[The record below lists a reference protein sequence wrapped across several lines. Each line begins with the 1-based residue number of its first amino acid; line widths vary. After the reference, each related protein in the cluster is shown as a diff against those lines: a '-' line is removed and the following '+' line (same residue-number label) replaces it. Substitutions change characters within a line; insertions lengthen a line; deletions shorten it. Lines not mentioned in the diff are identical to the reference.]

1 MSPEWPK
8 PQRAESRLS
17 EEKTRDSLVTRRTHS
32 DPTERVPTTGGDA
45 AEALDALPLL
55 VVSCVCLDLV
65 FTCTLA
71 KFIYRYSPLFSFFCA
86 YKSYQKKHRG
96 ESEGSK
102 RLRKAEA
109 EVLKR

>member
-1 MSPEWPK
+1 MHTATEKNEFRVSSEWPLPAATESRVSPEWPK

-71 KFIYRYSPLFSFFCA
+71 KFIYRYSPLFSFFLC
-86 YKSYQKKHRG
+86 
-96 ESEGSK
+96 
-102 RLRKAEA
+102 L
-109 EVLKR
+109 